1 MLGLVQRTCNFVKE
15 PSQKRV
21 LCLSLVLS
29 QFNHCSQV
37 WRPNSTFL
45 INKIERVQLRAVKW
59 ILAEQNNNYSK
70 EQYFKKCKELDLLPL
85 KTRIDFF
92 LYSSFPQNN
101 T

>member
-1 MLGLVQRTCNFVKE
+1 MEQRVPKTI
-15 PSQKRV
+15 
-21 LCLSLVLS
+21 
-29 QFNHCSQV
+29 SQV

-92 LYSSFPQNN
+92 LYSSFPQNH